1 MLGKALGISDFGT
14 TKWGWEYSREDVKVN
29 ELTKLMSRHQNV
41 QSPPQAK
48 TDDPCKWKEEGR
60 VFNPTEGNELEGQLE
75 RNKKETPRKGQ

>member
-1 MLGKALGISDFGT
+1 MFGKALGISDFGT

-48 TDDPCKWKEEGR
+48 ADDPCKWKEEGR
-60 VFNPTEGNELEGQLE
+60 IFNPTEGNELEGQLV

>member
-48 TDDPCKWKEEGR
+48 ADDPCKWKEEGR
-60 VFNPTEGNELEGQLE
+60 IFNPTEGNELEGQLV

>member
-29 ELTKLMSRHQNV
+29 ECRHQNV

-48 TDDPCKWKEEGR
+48 ADDPCKWKEEGR
-60 VFNPTEGNELEGQLE
+60 IFNPTEGNELEGQLE